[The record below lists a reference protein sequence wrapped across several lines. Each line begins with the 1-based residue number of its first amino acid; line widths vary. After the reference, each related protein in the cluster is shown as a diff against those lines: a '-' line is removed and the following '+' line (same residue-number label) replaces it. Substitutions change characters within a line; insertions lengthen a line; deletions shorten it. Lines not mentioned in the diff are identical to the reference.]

1 VSAIAG
7 RVSRFSYRNLAIST
21 VETSTPVGCRGAAPR
36 RDAEGGEQ
44 NQNDG
49 GRGWFVNF
57 YYIRFFPYIK
67 RRMSKTSKAGS
78 PLGQVPALVLA

>member
-1 VSAIAG
+1 
-7 RVSRFSYRNLAIST
+7 LAIST

-49 GRGWFVNF
+49 GRGWFVKTVFFTWSIFGHTTLIHINRNCPEKAAQHA
-57 YYIRFFPYIK
+57 IR
-67 RRMSKTSKAGS
+67 
-78 PLGQVPALVLA
+78 

>member
-1 VSAIAG
+1 MSAIAE
-7 RVSRFSYRNLAIST
+7 RVSRFSYRILAISS

-49 GRGWFVNF
+49 GLDGLSQAFIIGLTLN
-57 YYIRFFPYIK
+57 
-67 RRMSKTSKAGS
+67 
-78 PLGQVPALVLA
+78 LGLTFNP

>member
-1 VSAIAG
+1 MSAIAG
-7 RVSRFSYRNLAIST
+7 RVSRFSYRNLAISS

-49 GRGWFVNF
+49 GRRWFVSF
-57 YYIRFFPYIK
+57 LVKEHIRLYVIRNHSQRVPL
-67 RRMSKTSKAGS
+67 RMRKGLS
-78 PLGQVPALVLA
+78 

>member
-1 VSAIAG
+1 MSAIAG
-7 RVSRFSYRNLAIST
+7 RVSRFSCRNLAIST

-49 GRGWFVNF
+49 GRGWFVEF
-57 YYIRFFPYIK
+57 K
-67 RRMSKTSKAGS
+67 
-78 PLGQVPALVLA
+78 V

>member
-1 VSAIAG
+1 
-7 RVSRFSYRNLAIST
+7 LAIST

-49 GRGWFVNF
+49 GRGYKWFVFISVGVASSIN
-57 YYIRFFPYIK
+57 K
-67 RRMSKTSKAGS
+67 NKTIII
-78 PLGQVPALVLA
+78 LMFT